1 MVLELYVWGPAFSLP
16 SIDPQCL
23 ATIAY
28 FQLIVPAG
36 SWILIASTDTT
47 TPPTKELPY
56 LIDGPTTTSGFSNI
70 INHLSTSHSYTLDA
84 PFTPLQLAD
93 ITAFTS
99 HATTTLAPLLS
110 LSLYASSLNYAL
122 TRSAYTPL
130 LPWPTQY
137 TIPPSQRARALAQ
150 TAHLGISPE
159 ELNATE
165 SEDDAS
171 QRKTTLTSILPTTL
185 TPQPPTLSTT
195 LTQHS
200 TRTHIRLSSLIDITC
215 HPLAHLLSQNQ
226 SRYLLSPTHPSS
238 LDCLV
243 LAHLAL
249 ALLPA
254 LPQRWLAQGL
264 EERWPGL
271 CAYVR
276 SGVRAWFGREWVV
289 EDAMA
294 GKGKGGRREEGLPWR
309 SGVEQR
315 GIGHMVAGSVIR
327 SVRDSLPGSSHI
339 LTSNTTTTNNTTPTP
354 SSSSTSLLYP
364 TLVAATGAFAA
375 VAGYALYNILKP
387 GPEPQ
392 KLSDMGEAGAV
403 FAGLEFGSGTGRGK
417 VKRREREREMA
428 VEKEM
433 DVEVEVEDGVARHY
447 GA

>member
-1 MVLELYVWGPAFSLP
+1 M
-16 SIDPQCL
+16 
-23 ATIAY
+23 
-28 FQLIVPAG
+28 
-36 SWILIASTDTT
+36 
-47 TPPTKELPY
+47 
-56 LIDGPTTTSGFSNI
+56 
-70 INHLSTSHSYTLDA
+70 
-84 PFTPLQLAD
+84 
-93 ITAFTS
+93 
-99 HATTTLAPLLS
+99 
-110 LSLYASSLNYAL
+110 
-122 TRSAYTPL
+122 
-130 LPWPTQY
+130 
-137 TIPPSQRARALAQ
+137 
-150 TAHLGISPE
+150 
-159 ELNATE
+159 
-165 SEDDAS
+165 
-171 QRKTTLTSILPTTL
+171 
-185 TPQPPTLSTT
+185 
-195 LTQHS
+195 
-200 TRTHIRLSSLIDITC
+200 
-215 HPLAHLLSQNQ
+215 
-226 SRYLLSPTHPSS
+226 
-238 LDCLV
+238 
-243 LAHLAL
+243 
-249 ALLPA
+249 
-254 LPQRWLAQGL
+254 
-264 EERWPGL
+264 
-271 CAYVR
+271 
-276 SGVRAWFGREWVV
+276 RAWFGREWVV